1 MLLVV
6 LGSCK
11 IAERTWF
18 AGSSGT
24 ELKLL
29 HNEMRKRRI
38 SDATNEFE
46 RNMADKMV

>member
-1 MLLVV
+1 MLMVV
-6 LGSCK
+6 LGNCK

-29 HNEMRKRRI
+29 QHNAFSRFAQSYSHDIKE
-38 SDATNEFE
+38 
-46 RNMADKMV
+46 V